1 LLSHFENEQFDLV
14 VALAVLGSLLLALR
28 GRNVAA
34 GILLGAGA
42 AAKLTPLL
50 FLAYAFYK
58 RRFRLAITG
67 AGVFVLLLVLPDL
80 LLAPVRDDSLLRG
93 WHDLVIAKVAPWE
106 GGEPWAAG
114 GAIWAPG
121 GILNQSLSVTA
132 LRFLSEIRV
141 SIQAAAGG
149 AETIGVNVLSLPP
162 GVVSKIVYGMNFLL
176 LLPLLVVGRRRWAAT
191 PQTRLVVE
199 AALITVL
206 MLLLSP
212 QTSKPH
218 LVILTVG
225 YGLLIADAL
234 GPRRDRASLALFCG
248 SFALATLTVDGI
260 WGRHLGDIFQALGAV
275 TFGILLLYAGL
286 LRLLFRRPLGR
297 GIA

>member
-1 LLSHFENEQFDLV
+1 VTATARRRLILLALVLLFLFYGVKVYRKAGDFRNFHYRTAAAFRGDPVYVDEPYAITYPPFFLVLVGPYAALPFPVAKVVWYTTQVLLLVLLLRVTAALLREQTGAIVKRRLFWFLVILAISRFLLSHFENEQFDLV

-106 GGEPWAAG
+106 GG
-114 GAIWAPG
+114 
-121 GILNQSLSVTA
+121 SL
-132 LRFLSEIRV
+132 
-141 SIQAAAGG
+141 
-149 AETIGVNVLSLPP
+149 
-162 GVVSKIVYGMNFLL
+162 
-176 LLPLLVVGRRRWAAT
+176 GRRAARSGR
-191 PQTRLVVE
+191 P
-199 AALITVL
+199 A
-206 MLLLSP
+206 
-212 QTSKPH
+212 
-218 LVILTVG
+218 
-225 YGLLIADAL
+225 
-234 GPRRDRASLALFCG
+234 G
-248 SFALATLTVDGI
+248 S
-260 WGRHLGDIFQALGAV
+260 
-275 TFGILLLYAGL
+275 
-286 LRLLFRRPLGR
+286 
-297 GIA
+297 